1 MESLAEYGPPQ
12 TTSEPEPHGLSE
24 EVHPEGHQP
33 DEEVRPVAEHIH
45 GPQEQADRMQALL
58 RELREQQENAAMVGD
73 EIEAE
78 RIGTEITRIDN
89 LMFSLPRLNWS

>member
-1 MESLAEYGPPQ
+1 MVLLRPSA
-12 TTSEPEPHGLSE
+12 PEPHGLPE

-33 DEEVRPVAEHIH
+33 DEEFGPVF
-45 GPQEQADRMQALL
+45 EQANRMQALL

-78 RIGTEITRIDN
+78 RTGTQITRIEA
-89 LMFSLPRLNWS
+89 LMFSLPRPNCS